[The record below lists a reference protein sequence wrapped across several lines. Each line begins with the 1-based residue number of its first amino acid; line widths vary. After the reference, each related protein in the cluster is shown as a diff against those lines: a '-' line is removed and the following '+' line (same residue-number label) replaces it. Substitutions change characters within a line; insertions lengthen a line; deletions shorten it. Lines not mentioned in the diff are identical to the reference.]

1 MTQPYCAQLRG
12 LAALIE
18 NCVDKRFRSDEKQRA
33 LLAIGISRFHKR
45 GAARARVIRNL
56 AAVVSGSTPRGNN

>member
-1 MTQPYCAQLRG
+1 VSIRDLEA
-12 LAALIE
+12 
-18 NCVDKRFRSDEKQRA
+18 DEKQRA